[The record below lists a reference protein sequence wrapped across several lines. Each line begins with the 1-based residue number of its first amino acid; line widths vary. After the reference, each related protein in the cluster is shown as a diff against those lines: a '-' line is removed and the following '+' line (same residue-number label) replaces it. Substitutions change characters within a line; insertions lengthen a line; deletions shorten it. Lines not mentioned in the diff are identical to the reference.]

1 MRRNI
6 VDILSQTPFNI
17 ENEYQQLYDLSF
29 YENIKIDNY
38 NSSTL
43 FSFISQHFRELP
55 RHLIKRSIS
64 IRDYNKLYGYN
75 FLPYSEMRGTFH
87 SSEQLLELFITLS
100 EYVYNFISE
109 AHFIITPYRYLQ
121 KQAQFIMANIE
132 SSIDEIG
139 YKIIV
144 KDNLYIIVPAS
155 PQALA
160 VAEIVKS
167 ELAVSVFEYNHYRLK
182 GQLTEKLSILKLLAD
197 DIEPFRSKLDTIN
210 RNSTNYLFRSLNFFI
225 RHNNQE
231 KIEAKELSST
241 EIEEWYDD
249 IYQMYLLAK
258 LELDN
263 VKRIG
268 KAKAFFDQNI

>member
-1 MRRNI
+1 
-6 VDILSQTPFNI
+6 
-17 ENEYQQLYDLSF
+17 
-29 YENIKIDNY
+29 
-38 NSSTL
+38 
-43 FSFISQHFRELP
+43 
-55 RHLIKRSIS
+55 
-64 IRDYNKLYGYN
+64 
-75 FLPYSEMRGTFH
+75 MRGTFH

-100 EYVYNFISE
+100 EYVYNFVSE

-197 DIEPFRSKLDTIN
+197 DIEPFRSELNTIN

>member
-6 VDILSQTPFNI
+6 VDILSQTPFNT
-17 ENEYQQLYDLSF
+17 ENEYQQLYDLFF
-29 YENIKIDNY
+29 YERIKIDSY
-38 NSSTL
+38 NASTL
-43 FSFISQHFRELP
+43 FTFISQHFRELP
-55 RHLIKRSIS
+55 HHLIKRSIS

-75 FLPYSEMRGTFH
+75 FLPYSEMRGTVH
-87 SSEQLLELFITLS
+87 DSEQLLELFITLC
-100 EYVYNFISE
+100 EYVYNFISK
-109 AHFIITPYRYLQ
+109 ALVIITPYRHLQ
-121 KQAQFIMANIE
+121 KQAQFIIANIE

-160 VAEIVKS
+160 VAEIVKP
-167 ELAVSVFEYNHYRLK
+167 ELAMSVFEYNHYRLK

-197 DIEPFRSKLDTIN
+197 DIEPFRSELNAIS

-231 KIEAKELSST
+231 KIEAKELSSI

-249 IYQMYLLAK
+249 IYQIYLLAK

>member
-1 MRRNI
+1 
-6 VDILSQTPFNI
+6 
-17 ENEYQQLYDLSF
+17 
-29 YENIKIDNY
+29 
-38 NSSTL
+38 
-43 FSFISQHFRELP
+43 
-55 RHLIKRSIS
+55 
-64 IRDYNKLYGYN
+64 
-75 FLPYSEMRGTFH
+75 
-87 SSEQLLELFITLS
+87 
-100 EYVYNFISE
+100 
-109 AHFIITPYRYLQ
+109 
-121 KQAQFIMANIE
+121 MANIE

-160 VAEIVKS
+160 VAEIVKP

-197 DIEPFRSKLDTIN
+197 DIEPFRSELNAIS

-231 KIEAKELSST
+231 KIEAKELSSI

-263 VKRIG
+263 VKRIE
-268 KAKAFFDQNI
+268 KAKAFFD